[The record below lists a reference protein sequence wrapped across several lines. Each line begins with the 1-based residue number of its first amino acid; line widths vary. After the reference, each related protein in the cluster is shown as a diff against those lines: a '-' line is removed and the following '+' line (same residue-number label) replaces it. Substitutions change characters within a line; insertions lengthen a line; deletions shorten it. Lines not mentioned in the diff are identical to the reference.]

1 MRKRIVG
8 SEQDADSTTDDDWMN
23 LEALVAEVEVTSES
37 PDHPVEAA
45 LIPGR
50 KSGWRAAGAGTQTL
64 RLVFGQP
71 LSLRRIHVDFVE
83 RERER
88 TQQHVL
94 RWSPDGGQS
103 FHEIVRQQWNFSP
116 NGSTLEA
123 EDYRVEL
130 SGVTVL
136 ELAIIPDISGGDA
149 RASVAALR
157 LA

>member
-8 SEQDADSTTDDDWMN
+8 STEQTASAAEDDWLD
-23 LEALVAEVEVTSES
+23 LEALVAEVDVTSES

-50 KSGWRAAGAGTQTL
+50 DAGWRAATAGRQTI
-64 RLVFGQP
+64 RLSFAQP
-71 LSLRRIHVDFVE
+71 QALRRIRVDFVE
-83 RERER
+83 NHRER

-94 RWSPDGGQS
+94 RWSPDGGKS

-116 NGSTLEA
+116 NASTLEA
-123 EDYRVEL
+123 EDYRVQL

-136 ELAIIPDISGGDA
+136 ELSIIPDISGGDA
-149 RASVAALR
+149 LASVAALR